1 MELILDQNQKMDV
14 SVFLTA
20 SGWVTMT
27 QCVLNQALSNNSLKR
42 RKVDKNNLLKSEL
55 DQSHASHTTPE
66 ELLRRVRLSSVGVT
80 RILNICTDGMVDLK
94 MSIHWPAQVVKNC
107 WICSREL
114 TLTIQTFH

>member
-1 MELILDQNQKMDV
+1 MELILDQNLKMDV

-27 QCVLNQALSNNSLKR
+27 QCVLNQALSNDSLKR

-80 RILNICTDGMVDLK
+80 RILNICTEFL
-94 MSIHWPAQVVKNC
+94 W
-107 WICSREL
+107 L
-114 TLTIQTFH
+114 T